1 MKAWIWRVVALVGFG
16 VMLGAYVSRER
27 IDSKAPWA
35 SGMIVIS
42 PEASAEKSWRAGAIP
57 ARLRLLSSSD
67 VAEILLFATGDM
79 PPSKALGV
87 KGQVRVKLIELPLA
101 MAGIGAAA
109 LQSGRLPEAGRDE
122 VVAGAGIEPRE
133 TLSVGGRSLK
143 VVGVLKPDIALFASS
158 YLVPTEAVP
167 TDATNKLFPAA
178 VPTVLHAWLVHASA
192 AELLDPKIRK
202 ELEEVFPPEKC
213 AWVTPLDR
221 LEPRSFYLYLC
232 GLAIFLLGGSGTLI
246 GLFRWLAGKVGSPV
260 VAGSKGEED
269 RANSEVGDAKA
280 TASFLAGP
288 LLEMKARPKLVW
300 SVHLVY
306 FGLVIAGSLLM
317 FKVPEAQ
324 VVLIGKVQ
332 EALAT
337 KNNPLGVAGEAYLSG
352 SIPRAA
358 AVTFLVNFFLGALA
372 SITLPSIL
380 LPASGVLVAC
390 VRALLWGLI
399 LAPVMQ
405 TMALRMLP
413 HSLTMLLEGE
423 GYILATLFGFLIPI
437 HVVQR
442 SLGGNLFTRF
452 GRAILLNF
460 KAQFWIALVLAVAAI
475 YEATEV
481 ILMNR

>member
-1 MKAWIWRVVALVGFG
+1 MKAWVWRVVALVGFG

-42 PEASAEKSWRAGAIP
+42 SEASAEKTWRAGAIP

-67 VAEILLFATGDM
+67 VAEILLFASGDM
-79 PPSKALGV
+79 PPNKALGV

-109 LQSGRLPEAGRDE
+109 LQSGRLPDPGRDE

-143 VVGVLKPDIALFASS
+143 VVGVLKPDLALFASS
-158 YLVPTEAVP
+158 YLVPVEAVP
-167 TDATNKLFPAA
+167 TDATNKLFPAE

-192 AELLDPKIRK
+192 AELRDPKIRK
-202 ELEEVFPPEKC
+202 ELEEVFPPEKY

-221 LEPRSFYLYLC
+221 LEPRSFYLYLS

-260 VAGSKGEED
+260 VAG
-269 RANSEVGDAKA
+269 
-280 TASFLAGP
+280 P
-288 LLEMKARPKLVW
+288 LLEMRVRPRLVW
-300 SVHLVY
+300 SVHVVY
-306 FGLVIAGSLLM
+306 FGLVIAGSLLV
-317 FKVPEAQ
+317 FKAPEAQ
-324 VVLIGKVQ
+324 VVLLDQVREG
-332 EALAT
+332 LAT
-337 KNNPLGVAGEAYLSG
+337 KSNPLGIAGEAYSSG
-352 SIPRAA
+352 NIPRAIVTTFLVNFLPGDPGVGHPVTQRA
-358 AVTFLVNFFLGALA
+358 PVVTFLVNFLLGALA
-372 SITLPSIL
+372 SIMLPSML
-380 LPASGVLVAC
+380 LPASGVVVAAL
-390 VRALLWGLI
+390 RALACGLI
-399 LAPVMQ
+399 LAPAMQ
-405 TMALRMLP
+405 PLALAMLP
-413 HSLTMLLEGE
+413 HCLTILLAGE
-423 GYILATLFGFLIPI
+423 GYILATLFGLLIPI

-442 SLGGNLFTRF
+442 SLGGNVFTRF
-452 GRAILLNF
+452 GRALLLNF

-481 ILMNR
+481 ILMNL